1 MITKRS
7 SSRMFFLLVA
17 ACALSCLFWSTPA
30 RAQTTVPGNIQVD
43 LSSTSALCNGQE
55 CFNVAGIFA
64 DGVNYFGTNG
74 MDGGTECTPPAGFT
88 TCPAAYG
95 AQQLFGAAF
104 DPTATTPPALTLA
117 GVPFTF
123 GTVNTVT
130 CGASGEPACIPD
142 VVNLTTA
149 GVAVTLPTDEQS
161 IYSTMIVLGTAVN
174 GGHQGSVMVTYTT
187 GAPDVFTQKFS
198 DWCGFGGN
206 PNESV
211 AVSGFQRIVA
221 NGTTISP
228 SCNLYAYSY
237 SLDFT
242 REVQSV
248 TLTDTD
254 GSGAM
259 FALAITL
266 KPPTYTISGGDATPA
281 TVTAGSTSTATITV
295 TPQPGYV
302 GTIALTCS
310 ISPAIVTSGALAPTC
325 SLNPASVTVTA
336 GETAPPTTTLTFTS
350 TPAPTKSMWQP
361 SSRFFYAL
369 WLPGPGL
376 ALIGLGFGDRGSR
389 RKKLFGLSM
398 LGLLLAVVI
407 VIPACVTTVHP
418 GNVGTPP
425 GQYAI
430 TVTGL
435 DTNNLSQAS
444 NAAGSTNVVT
454 LQVAGN

>member
-1 MITKRS
+1 MITKRN

-17 ACALSCLFWSTPA
+17 ACAISCLFWSTPA
-30 RAQTTVPGNIQVD
+30 RAQNVQVD
-43 LSSTSALCNGQE
+43 LSATSALCNSAE

-74 MDGGTECTPPAGFT
+74 MDGGTECMPPAGFS

-104 DPTATTPPALTLA
+104 DATATTPPMLTLG

-130 CGASGEPACIPD
+130 CGASGEPGCIPD
-142 VVNLTTA
+142 VLNLTTA
-149 GVAVTLPTDEQS
+149 GVTVTLPTDEQS
-161 IYSTMIVLGTAVN
+161 IYSTMIMLGTAVN

-211 AVSGFQRIVA
+211 AISGFQRIVA

-228 SCNLYAYSY
+228 SCNLYAYTY

-242 REVQSV
+242 RQVESITV
-248 TLTDTD
+248 TDTD

-266 KPPTYTISGGDATPA
+266 KPPTYTINGGAANPA
-281 TVTAGSTSTATITV
+281 TVSAGGTSTATITV

-302 GTIALTCS
+302 GTIALSCS

-325 SLNPASVTVTA
+325 SLSPDSVTVTA

-350 TPAPTKSMWQP
+350 TPAPTTKSTAQQA
-361 SSRFFYAL
+361 SRFFYAL
-369 WLPGPGL
+369 WLPVPGL
-376 ALIGLGFGDRGSR
+376 ALIGFGFGDRR
-389 RKKLFGLSM
+389 RKKLLGLSM
-398 LGLLLAVVI
+398 LGLLLAMVI

-418 GNVGTPP
+418 GNVGAPP
-425 GQYAI
+425 GQYTI

-444 NAAGSTNVVT
+444 NAAGTTNVVT
-454 LQVAGN
+454 LQVTGN